1 MDTKLKNSRDR
12 HWLGI
17 LLLILLTAVMAAA
30 TVSSYPYMRQKAIEQ
45 KSADQTQRENENSEF
60 ERLATQI
67 MNFSY
72 VIWHQQKQE
81 ENGRILSFSQ
91 TFYPGLDE
99 KLRLAQENEG
109 ADTAEWSD
117 SEEETETLR
126 QIQGQITDLGRRW
139 QEMYEKYN
147 GTLIRYAVMGENG
160 EYLRSNVTDPQSVF
174 AGEPSGDQIR
184 FTAEFSTGGRLA
196 VTGLAGA
203 EDACS
208 RLYQAMNSYEFYDPV
223 ASRLGSQ
230 YRTSGAEF
238 KGPENIKIQFL
249 CELSVLGR
257 GTSDAAGMAEDS
269 VMLNSWDYQ
278 GGGYFMVL
286 WSITA
291 IVTVIALVLPGIR
304 SLQIGRSA
312 LCRLSFEP
320 LSMLGCLWVA
330 TVSSSI
336 PADLIRATMD
346 GRITDE
352 WMKAGFAKGAAD
364 MLTLLLNLLFWM
376 VIYGVLCWGITC
388 IRAVFTLGLWRYFK
402 ERTWLGRFLRWCK
415 QWVCKGLDLFSN
427 TDWES
432 RSTRIIG
439 KAVIAN
445 FIILAL
451 ISCLWFW
458 GIGALVIYSLVLFIL
473 LKKYWGQM
481 QERYQ
486 LLLKGI
492 HDMAEGDLDVEFA
505 EDLGVFEPFKEQIS
519 HIRDG
524 FKKAVAQEVKSEKT
538 KSELITNVSHD
549 LKTPLTAIITY
560 INLLKQENITKEERD
575 SYIEVLD
582 RKSMR
587 LKELIEDLFEISKA
601 NSGTV
606 TLHLDSVDIVSLIK
620 QVRYEL
626 ADKIEASGVDFRF
639 TLPDE
644 KLTLR
649 LDGQKTCRIFENLM
663 VNITKYA
670 MRGTRA
676 YIQARREEGGY
687 VAVTMRNI
695 SENEL
700 KVSPQELT
708 DRFVRGDQSRNTE
721 GSGLGLAIARSFTEA
736 QGGTMELEL
745 EEDIFKVTVRWREE
759 TQESPL
765 VSEEAAPLSETSHP
779 PVPEKFAWWDP
790 EENEILEENAE
801 NETARPEDE
810 TKDS

>member
-30 TVSSYPYMRQKAIEQ
+30 TVGSYPYMRQKAIEQ

-320 LSMLGCLWVA
+320 LSMLGYLWFA
-330 TVSSSI
+330 TVISSI

-765 VSEEAAPLSETSHP
+765 VSEAAAPLSETSHP

>member
-30 TVSSYPYMRQKAIEQ
+30 TVGSYPYMRQKAIEQ

-320 LSMLGCLWVA
+320 LSMLGCLWFAAVI
-330 TVSSSI
+330 SSI

-364 MLTLLLNLLFWM
+364 MLTLLLNLLFWI

-415 QWVCKGLDLFSN
+415 Q
-427 TDWES
+427 
-432 RSTRIIG
+432 
-439 KAVIAN
+439 
-445 FIILAL
+445 
-451 ISCLWFW
+451 
-458 GIGALVIYSLVLFIL
+458 
-473 LKKYWGQM
+473 
-481 QERYQ
+481 
-486 LLLKGI
+486 
-492 HDMAEGDLDVEFA
+492 
-505 EDLGVFEPFKEQIS
+505 
-519 HIRDG
+519 
-524 FKKAVAQEVKSEKT
+524 
-538 KSELITNVSHD
+538 
-549 LKTPLTAIITY
+549 
-560 INLLKQENITKEERD
+560 
-575 SYIEVLD
+575 
-582 RKSMR
+582 
-587 LKELIEDLFEISKA
+587 
-601 NSGTV
+601 
-606 TLHLDSVDIVSLIK
+606 
-620 QVRYEL
+620 
-626 ADKIEASGVDFRF
+626 
-639 TLPDE
+639 
-644 KLTLR
+644 
-649 LDGQKTCRIFENLM
+649 
-663 VNITKYA
+663 
-670 MRGTRA
+670 
-676 YIQARREEGGY
+676 
-687 VAVTMRNI
+687 
-695 SENEL
+695 
-700 KVSPQELT
+700 
-708 DRFVRGDQSRNTE
+708 
-721 GSGLGLAIARSFTEA
+721 
-736 QGGTMELEL
+736 
-745 EEDIFKVTVRWREE
+745 
-759 TQESPL
+759 
-765 VSEEAAPLSETSHP
+765 
-779 PVPEKFAWWDP
+779 
-790 EENEILEENAE
+790 
-801 NETARPEDE
+801 
-810 TKDS
+810 